1 MWRLKCCRMW
11 TEDNILLF
19 IGFAQIRLTRLLAGR
34 YDPSD
39 RGSSHEKILQGRSR
53 LDSEDFHFHVRW
65 VRWGWVRVPRLDEGC
80 LKLLV
85 PFRMACHALN
95 ASWDMGL
102 TNYNHDR
109 RPSTGSSPSATTG
122 RSDEASRYPS
132 DATAQ
137 SRQSQIITL
146 THDVHIYI

>member
-11 TEDNILLF
+11 TEDNTIVICWVCTNLLDKEDF
-19 IGFAQIRLTRLLAGR
+19 WRVAMIHQTVDLLMKR
-34 YDPSD
+34 YCRADLGWS
-39 RGSSHEKILQGRSR
+39 
-53 LDSEDFHFHVRW
+53 SEDFHVSW

-95 ASWDMGL
+95 ASWDIGL

-132 DATAQ
+132 DVTAQ
-137 SRQSQIITL
+137 SRQCQINTL